1 MWAKREQGLTAAQAD
16 EFSNGATQQ
25 RSAGGVALAVEAM
38 PDLGPALPHHPHTPA
53 RRPHLALNTV
63 GRVVPVQ

>member
-38 PDLGPALPHHPHTPA
+38 PDLGPALPHHPHPRETP
-53 RRPHLALNTV
+53 PLGT
-63 GRVVPVQ
+63 